1 MDFKKENVCRTRRY
15 IYIYYMSINHLIFIR
30 IQWNPT
36 LLSYKRVNLINFV
49 NELLKKKNK
58 FTRIR
63 KFGWRPFVI

>member
-36 LLSYKRVNLINFV
+36 LLSYKRVNFV

-58 FTRIR
+58 
-63 KFGWRPFVI
+63 